1 MHVFV
6 MRYDCTIYFKYR
18 LPFPTSEKAANTSCI
33 TLHLT
38 NQFGNAI
45 SYRALS
51 PAYLKSPNLA
61 SFILTIRQYNIWSKN
76 VEIGMS
82 FKETFVL
89 F

>member
-1 MHVFV
+1 MQ
-6 MRYDCTIYFKYR
+6 YDCTIYFKYR

-51 PAYLKSPNLA
+51 STYLKSPTL
-61 SFILTIRQYNIWSKN
+61 LP
-76 VEIGMS
+76 
-82 FKETFVL
+82 L